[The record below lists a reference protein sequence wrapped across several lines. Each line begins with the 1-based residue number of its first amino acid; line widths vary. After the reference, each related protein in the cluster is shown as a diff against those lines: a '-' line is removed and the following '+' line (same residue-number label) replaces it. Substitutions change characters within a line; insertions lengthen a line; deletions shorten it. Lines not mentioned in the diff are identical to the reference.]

1 MVKLPR
7 PTLDILRMFKDSES
21 ITPSQIYEKFPQ
33 YDRKDVKYSL
43 RRIRE
48 KGIIVRIPNL
58 FDMRRVY
65 YRIAT
70 KDEFLDSSSDL
81 KPSEIEFYEKLMNGD
96 FLDQEIELEEG

>member
-1 MVKLPR
+1 MVKLPK
-7 PTLDILRMFKDSES
+7 PTLDILKMFKDQES
-21 ITPSQIYEKFPQ
+21 ITPTQIYEKFPQ
-33 YDRKDVKYSL
+33 YEKKDIKYAL

-70 KDEFLDSSSDL
+70 KDEFLDSASDM
-81 KPSEIEFYEKLMNGD
+81 KPQEIEFYESLMNGD
-96 FLDQEIELEEG
+96 FLSNEVELES